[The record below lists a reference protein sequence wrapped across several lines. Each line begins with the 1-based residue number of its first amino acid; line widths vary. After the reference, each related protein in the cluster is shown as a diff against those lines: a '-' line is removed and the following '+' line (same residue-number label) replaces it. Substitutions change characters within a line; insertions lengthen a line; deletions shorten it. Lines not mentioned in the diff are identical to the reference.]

1 MRQLSNKEDLRN
13 DFAKFT
19 SWVISCLCAGL
30 SIVLIMLSIV
40 TGHYALLP
48 LATWNL
54 LLVAPLSEVS
64 TLRRS
69 QNINTAN
76 DSEVAISAK
85 VIDSAVVLW
94 LLGTSSLAFCLK
106 APEVPSS
113 ASTVIAISAIASCV
127 VIYGGIARYMKR
139 SRDLGLP
146 VIEALSWWIRATIW
160 LSVAILALITLI
172 SLALVKTPVSI
183 IQSLMVLSVLPA
195 LEWLLRTLANEGSR
209 ISVTRGTR
217 LLQVFFAEANPLSSA
232 TNYIQRYLDIDLGS
246 TWAFA
251 VTRRFVWPMALCLLL
266 LAWSTSGLITI
277 PSESM
282 GVHER
287 FGRLTDRSPLPPGF
301 HIVAPWP
308 IDKVH
313 RIATSHVRTIP
324 LGYANPTP
332 GASLLWTEQHAA
344 VEYALLLGD
353 GRDLLTINAELHYTV
368 EDPLAWRYSLQNPD
382 IALRALA
389 EQALV
394 IQTVGKT
401 LNGVLSDN
409 LAAFTDD
416 ITTEIETLIETRGL
430 GVEVVSLTIQGLHPP
445 VSVAE
450 DYQAVVSAQHQ
461 SEIAILSS
469 REYQIRTLSHAESS
483 AMSRVNNAQAEGAKK
498 IYIARGQSRAF
509 DALRTQHD
517 LYPASVEFM
526 LRSHALE
533 QALKNRGILVIDDR
547 IEEDGG
553 TLWFE
558 Q

>member
-1 MRQLSNKEDLRN
+1 M
-13 DFAKFT
+13 
-19 SWVISCLCAGL
+19 G
-30 SIVLIMLSIV
+30 IV

-48 LATWNL
+48 LAAWNL
-54 LLVAPLSEVS
+54 LLVVPLLEISIPQRGQSIDTETNTEIAVS
-64 TLRRS
+64 PR
-69 QNINTAN
+69 I
-76 DSEVAISAK
+76 
-85 VIDSAVVLW
+85 IDSAVVLW
-94 LLGTSSLAFCLK
+94 LLGTSSLAFGLK

-113 ASTVIAISAIASCV
+113 AGTVVAILAIASCLV
-127 VIYGGIARYMKR
+127 VYAGIARYMKR
-139 SRDLGLP
+139 SADLGLP
-146 VIEALSWWIRATIW
+146 VTGALFWWIRATIW
-160 LSVAILALITLI
+160 FSFTVLALITLI

-195 LEWLLRTLANEGSR
+195 LEWLVRTLASEGER
-209 ISVTRGTR
+209 INLTQGTR
-217 LLQVFFAEANPLSSA
+217 LLQIFFAEPNPLSSA
-232 TNYIQRYLDIDLGS
+232 ANYTQRYLEIDLRS

-251 VTRRFVWPMALCLLL
+251 VARLFAWPMAFTLLL
-266 LAWSTSGLITI
+266 LAWSTSALMTI
-277 PSESM
+277 PAGSM

-287 FGRLTDRSPLPPGF
+287 FGSLTDRSPLAPGF

-308 IDKVH
+308 IDQVH
-313 RIATSHVRTIP
+313 RVATSRVRTIP

-353 GRDLLTINAELHYTV
+353 GRDLLTINADLQYTV
-368 EDPLAWRYSLQNPD
+368 EDPLAWRYASQNPEN
-382 IALRALA
+382 ALRALA

-409 LAAFTDD
+409 LAAFTND
-416 ITTEIETLIETRGL
+416 ITTEIERLIETRRL

-461 SEIAILSS
+461 REIAILSS
-469 REYQIRTLSHAESS
+469 REYKIRTLGHAESTAIS
-483 AMSRVNNAQAEGAKK
+483 TISNAQADGAKQ
-498 IYIARGQSRAF
+498 IYIAQGQSRAF
-509 DALRTQHD
+509 DAMRTQHD
-517 LYPASVEFM
+517 LHPASVELM